1 MKALETY
8 RQGFLKDLEVRNYSP
23 TSIQKYGHCV
33 RLFLGWMDEKG
44 ISDFRKIGKPELGR
58 YVVALRNNP
67 KYSLEYVGSN
77 IRAVKC
83 FFRFLKKSGA
93 VFFDFSATL
102 KEPKIPYRR
111 PKEPLTPIEVKKM
124 LEAPDLRTAHGV
136 RDRAII
142 ETFYSTGV
150 RLNEMVH
157 LTLLDLDLENGYLNV
172 MEGKGRKDR
181 TVPLGKQA
189 CFFIQNYLE
198 TVRPLWVERNQKPDV
213 VRTNRVWIGKRG
225 QPLDKLGIGWM
236 VKQYGKRAGIEKTVT
251 PHAFRRTLAVQL
263 IQNQADFLT
272 VKDILGHSK
281 SSTTLKYCALSGVE
295 LKDAL
300 RKCHPR
306 YDAEGVDATP
316 NIQKVFV
323 N

>member
-1 MKALETY
+1 MTTYETY
-8 RQGFLKDLEVRNYSP
+8 RQGFLKDMEVRNYSLA
-23 TSIQKYGHCV
+23 SILKYGHCV
-33 RLFLGWMDEKG
+33 RLFLGYLHQKG
-44 ISDFRKIGKPELGR
+44 LSDIRKVGKQELIR
-58 YVVALRNNP
+58 YVAHLRGLD
-67 KYSLEYVGSN
+67 YSVEYVCSN
-77 IRAVKC
+77 IRAVKV
-83 FFRFLKKSGA
+83 FFRYLKKTGL
-93 VFFDFSATL
+93 VFFDFSTAL
-102 KEPKIPYRR
+102 KEPKIPYQL
-111 PKEPLTPIEVKKM
+111 PKEPLTPSDVKKM
-124 LEAPDLRTAHGV
+124 LEAPDLRTACGV
-136 RDRAII
+136 RDRAIL

-157 LTLLDLDLENGYLNV
+157 LTLLDLDLETGYLTV

-181 TVPLGKQA
+181 TVPLGKHA

-198 TVRPLWVERNQKPDV
+198 TVRPLWVNRALGAETK
-213 VRTNRVWIGKRG
+213 TNRVWLGRRGK
-225 QPLDKLGIGWM
+225 PLDKYCMGWM
-236 VKQYGKRAGIEKTVT
+236 VKKYGKGAGIEKPVT
-251 PHAFRRTLAVQL
+251 PHVFRRTLAVQL

-306 YDAEGVDATP
+306 FDAVGVDATP
-316 NIQKVFV
+316 HIAKVFE